1 MFVSDLHSVI
11 LPRKTKATCTK
22 AYMAVPFMAHLHHS
36 MGFIV
41 SLTHFVMCAAM
52 R

>member
-1 MFVSDLHSVI
+1 MFLSDLRSVI
-11 LPRKTKATCTK
+11 LPRQTKATYTK
-22 AYMAVPFMAHLHHS
+22 AYTAVPFMAHLHHS

-41 SLTHFVMCAAM
+41 SLTHFVMRAAM